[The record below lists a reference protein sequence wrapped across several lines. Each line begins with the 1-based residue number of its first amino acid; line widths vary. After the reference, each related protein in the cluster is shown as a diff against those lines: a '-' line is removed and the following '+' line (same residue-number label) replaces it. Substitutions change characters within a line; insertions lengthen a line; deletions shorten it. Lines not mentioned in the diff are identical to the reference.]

1 MCHTWFFGIFKLHL
15 PKAQLLLAVRDA
27 TIVSKNYLND
37 VPCVVWEQRDGE
49 NSLFWGR
56 YSFLPTCFLAAMC
69 TPFLYVLWEDVL
81 WEMLK
86 SQSVSVSLWLL
97 WCFKGCSSG
106 SALWPLLPRC
116 EPSPEGERT
125 VPSCHDPPRGSQ
137 IFQDTRGKKSIF
149 HPELEFWKELNLLKL
164 KPKTDDWHGKS
175 TTQTYLKV

>member
-1 MCHTWFFGIFKLHL
+1 MTLHS

-49 NSLFWGR
+49 NSLFWGW
-56 YSFLPTCFLAAMC
+56 YSFLPMCFLAAMC

-106 SALWPLLPRC
+106 LHSALWPLLPRC

-149 HPELEFWKELNLLKL
+149 HPELEFWKELNLLRL
-164 KPKTDDWHGKS
+164 KPKTDDMENLLPKHI
-175 TTQTYLKV
+175 

>member
-1 MCHTWFFGIFKLHL
+1 MTLHS

-37 VPCVVWEQRDGE
+37 VPCVVWGQRDGD

-106 SALWPLLPRC
+106 LHSALWPLLPRC

-175 TTQTYLKV
+175 TTQTFLKV

>member
-1 MCHTWFFGIFKLHL
+1 MTLHS

>member
-1 MCHTWFFGIFKLHL
+1 MTLHS

-37 VPCVVWEQRDGE
+37 VPCVVWGQRDGE
-49 NSLFWGR
+49 NSLFGGR

-106 SALWPLLPRC
+106 LHSALWPLLPRC

>member
-1 MCHTWFFGIFKLHL
+1 MTLHS

-37 VPCVVWEQRDGE
+37 VPCVVWGQRDGD

-56 YSFLPTCFLAAMC
+56 YSSLPTCFLAAMC

-106 SALWPLLPRC
+106 LHSTLWPLLPRC

-164 KPKTDDWHGKS
+164 KPKTDDMENLLPKHI
-175 TTQTYLKV
+175 

>member
-1 MCHTWFFGIFKLHL
+1 MTLHS

-106 SALWPLLPRC
+106 LHSALWPLLPRC